1 MRLRDPAKR
10 EGKREGEGEVVK
22 GWSLLKRRVVVARV
36 LQVGKQL
43 RVLRLAD
50 EGQGTRGGWARIHG
64 RPRAQR
70 WRRARAAVHVL
81 VPVLDS
87 AQESHV
93 FSCRDVGAERSGG
106 ALGLL
111 EALLEQQDRAERRR
125 LEVAL
130 HGGAHHA

>member
-1 MRLRDPAKR
+1 M
-10 EGKREGEGEVVK
+10 VK

-87 AQESHV
+87 AQESFAIIPLPPHSAV
-93 FSCRDVGAERSGG
+93 EVVRAP
-106 ALGLL
+106 
-111 EALLEQQDRAERRR
+111 DRLSQCA
-125 LEVAL
+125 VMS
-130 HGGAHHA
+130 